1 MTCSAKSTPPPAPAE
16 PPLSATAE
24 STVPP
29 SLPPAPAPTA
39 EWTTLIRPTRGLFDW
54 RLRELLRCRD
64 LISLFVWR
72 DFVAVYKQTILGPL
86 WHVIQPLLTTVMFTL
101 IFGRVAKLPTDGVP
115 PFLFYLSGT
124 VVWAYFASCLTKT
137 SNTFVANAHL
147 FGKVYFHRLAIPVSV
162 VISNLIAFSIQFA
175 VFLGFL
181 GFYALRG
188 EAAHP
193 NAWLLLLPLLVLMMA
208 GYGLGFGII
217 VSALTTRY
225 RDLAQLVAFG
235 VQLWMFASPV
245 IYPASH
251 MPPKYHWVL
260 TLNPMTPVIET
271 FRYGFLGSGAVDPMQ
286 ILGSLGAMCVVLV
299 VALLLFNRVE
309 QTFMDTV

>member
-1 MTCSAKSTPPPAPAE
+1 MASLAE
-16 PPLSATAE
+16 PG
-24 STVPP
+24 
-29 SLPPAPAPTA
+29 
-39 EWTTLIRPTRGLFDW
+39 WTTVIRPNRGVFDW
-54 RLRELLRCRD
+54 RLGELLRCRD

-86 WHVIQPLLTTVMFTL
+86 WHIIQPLMTTLMFTL

-162 VISNLIAFSIQFA
+162 VLSNLIAFAIQFV
-175 VFLGFL
+175 VFLAFL
-181 GFYALRG
+181 AIYAAQG
-188 EAAHP
+188 EAVRP
-193 NAWLLLLPLLVLMMA
+193 NLWLLSLPVLLVMMA
-208 GYGLGFGII
+208 GYGLGFGIM

-225 RDLAQLVAFG
+225 RDLAQLVTFG

-251 MPPKYHWVL
+251 MPENYRWIIA
-260 TLNPMTPVIET
+260 LNPMTPVIET
-271 FRYGFLGSGAVDPMQ
+271 FRYGFLGSGAPAPFQLAISMV
-286 ILGSLGAMCVVLV
+286 AMFGVI
-299 VALLLFNRVE
+299 AIGMLLFNRVE